1 MKSVKTTAIFYLEVA
16 TPVEKLSVP
25 CKVKL
30 KEHR

>member
-1 MKSVKTTAIFYLEVA
+1 MQGKMYFDLEVA